1 MMEWFKKKKR
11 RENIKI
17 TCHFICCITKLSTYR
32 GTNVFLCG
40 FCPRNIQKI
49 YWPLETSTLEFLLTQ
64 DSQFRETEW
73 KKTWLRIDTYW
84 REREGEGRRE
94 KGEIKLFLLV
104 HVTSIAVDVNHWR
117 ALKRRMR
124 ERKRT
129 RKKKNDALT
138 ANIYILAYNIYILSV
153 LINNLY
159 LYCPWM
165 SQKY

>member
-1 MMEWFKKKKR
+1 MMEWFKKKK
-11 RENIKI
+11 EGKI
-17 TCHFICCITKLSTYR
+17 SKSPVISYVVLQSLVRTGVQMCSCVGFVHETFKRFIGHWKQVHWNFYSLRTHSFGKQSEKNR
-32 GTNVFLCG
+32 GWG
-40 FCPRNIQKI
+40 
-49 YWPLETSTLEFLLTQ
+49 LTH
-64 DSQFRETEW
+64 T
-73 KKTWLRIDTYW
+73 
-84 REREGEGRRE
+84 GEKEKEKE

-129 RKKKNDALT
+129 RKMPSLP
-138 ANIYILAYNIYILSV
+138 IYILAYNIYILSV
-153 LINNLY
+153 LIHNLY